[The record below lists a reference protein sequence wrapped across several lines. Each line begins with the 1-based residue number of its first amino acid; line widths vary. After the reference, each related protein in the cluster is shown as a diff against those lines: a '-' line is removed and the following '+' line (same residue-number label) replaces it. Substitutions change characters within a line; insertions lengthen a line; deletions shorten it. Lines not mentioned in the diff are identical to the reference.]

1 MTKTN
6 KYTLDDIRSILSNG
20 FDFVVPQETLQIISQ
35 IASQVGSDD
44 YVKTPIFNKNE
55 NVLKNDNI
63 VKKNK
68 RTKNVDDNWK
78 TIDNF
83 QTTKIKESEGIH
95 LTIDAI
101 RSILYKLTD
110 KNYLE
115 MSNKIH
121 EIIDKLLDENKNID
135 DLSCLSS
142 HIFDIVSTN
151 NFSPKLYADLFC
163 ELINKYSF
171 IHEKLENNFN
181 NFINLFNNIEYVDA
195 DVDYDK
201 FCDNNKINE
210 KRKLLSAFYFNL
222 MINGVIPKNKII
234 EITRNLLFQMYTFI
248 SVDNK
253 KNEVDELTETIAIL
267 YRKDIYE
274 NDTGDAYEKIDGCTI
289 SEIIKKISGF
299 KVKHYKSFTNKSL
312 FKFMDLVEM

>member
-6 KYTLDDIRSILSNG
+6 KYTLNEIQSILSNG
-20 FDFVVPQETLQIISQ
+20 FDFVVPEETLQIISQ

-44 YVKTPIFNKNE
+44 YVKTPIFNKSE
-55 NVLKNDNI
+55 NLLKNDNI

-68 RTKNVDDNWK
+68 RTRNVDDNWK
-78 TIDNF
+78 TNENF
-83 QTTKIKESEGIH
+83 QTTKIKEREGIN

-101 RSILYKLTD
+101 RTILYKLTD

-121 EIIDKLLDENKNID
+121 EIIDKLLDEKISSE
-135 DLSCLSS
+135 DLSSLSS
-142 HIFDIVSTN
+142 NIFDIVSTN
-151 NFSPKLYADLFC
+151 NFSPKLYADLFS

-171 IHEKLENNFN
+171 IKEKLENNFK
-181 NFINLFNNIEYVDA
+181 NFIDLFNNIEYVDS

-201 FCDNNKINE
+201 FCDINKMNE
-210 KRKLLSAFYFNL
+210 KRKLLAAFYFNL
-222 MINGVIPKNKII
+222 MLNGIIPHNNIVQ
-234 EITRNLLFQMYTFI
+234 ITRNLLFQIYSFI
-248 SVDNK
+248 SLENK
-253 KNEVDELTETIAIL
+253 KNEVDELTETIASL

-274 NDTGDAYEKIDGCTI
+274 NDTGDAYEKIDGCSI
-289 SEIIKKISGF
+289 SELITKISGF
-299 KVKHYKSFTNKSL
+299 KVKDYKSLTNKSL